1 MICKVI
7 NIDIRNSNKYVIL
20 WLIMMKKALLFPA
33 GEPSKKK
40 NKIKRSRNCL
50 QLYPKV
56 LLVEIITASSYNK
69 WDELKF
75 GADFKQFWPT
85 IKRPKLPLKAT
96 GVFLCFSST
105 SAALQR
111 LFTLCFFVTCFPGWA
126 ATKSGLMAAGGG
138 LSRRPTC
145 APTSAFGI
153 WDGIFFFFFIE
164 INKKRGVR

>member
-40 NKIKRSRNCL
+40 NNKIKSSKNCL

-75 GADFKQFWPT
+75 WADFKQFWPT

-96 GVFLCFSST
+96 GVFLCFSSF
-105 SAALQR
+105 SAALQP
-111 LFTLCFFVTCFPGWA
+111 LFTLCGF
-126 ATKSGLMAAGGG
+126 
-138 LSRRPTC
+138 LSRVFQDERPL
-145 APTSAFGI
+145 
-153 WDGIFFFFFIE
+153 
-164 INKKRGVR
+164 RVV